1 MAELE
6 ALEGPAAEEGCL
18 EEGPPAGG
26 YLEVERRGLQV
37 GGGFSVAAQV
47 RVAEEGCLEGG
58 GGVPLAGVCLVVVA
72 AVAAQLLLE
81 AAVGVGVCL
90 ARDPLSSSS
99 SSSSSSSRCPHAAI
113 YLAPSIIL
121 NI

>member
-18 EEGPPAGG
+18 EEGLPAGG
-26 YLEVERRGLQV
+26 YLEVQRQGLQV

-58 GGVPLAGVCLVVVA
+58 GGVPLAGVCLVVVVA
-72 AVAAQLLLE
+72 AAAQLLLE
-81 AAVGVGVCL
+81 EVAVGVGACL
-90 ARDPLSSSS
+90 ARDPL